1 MQKGFQK
8 VNADQSEKDG
18 LNRRHDGRR
27 ELDYTKII
35 LISGFESFWHD
46 NDRSEETKGKDQKSI
61 WQMKST

>member
-1 MQKGFQK
+1 MQRGFQK

-35 LISGFESFWHD
+35 LISGFESFWKG
-46 NDRSEETKGKDQKSI
+46 NDSSEETKGKD
-61 WQMKST
+61 